1 MPTQRKNTADGGRR
15 IKCLRK
21 HRSPPAVE
29 QQSRWAASVWGHA
42 RAEHGGS
49 KAPVDPDWRLSR
61 QFRWDTNPWGTEAPK
76 RLTVHRRWNLRGC
89 ETGSSWRSS

>member
-1 MPTQRKNTADGGRR
+1 MPTQHKNTADGGRR

-21 HRSPPAVE
+21 HQSPPAVE

-49 KAPVDPDWRLSR
+49 KVPVDPDWQLSR
-61 QFRWDTNPWGTEAPK
+61 VFNYRP
-76 RLTVHRRWNLRGC
+76 RLLSLIGHKPVGHRSTQTSHRPRML
-89 ETGSSWRSS
+89 EPPQV